1 MEDQTLYT
9 GVWVTKDG
17 AIRQELLPGGRYGEA
32 RGCREYSQQG
42 SYIIT
47 GNHIDYRDDTG
58 RLAYGYFKNDTLYHI
73 GMVLYRER

>member
-9 GVWVTKDG
+9 GVWVSKDG
-17 AIRQELLPGGRYGEA
+17 TVRQELLPGGRFGESKG
-32 RGCREYSQQG
+32 RPGQTREG

-58 RLAYGYFKNDTLYHI
+58 KLAYGYFKNGTLYHTSMI
-73 GMVLYRER
+73 LYREQ